1 MRIQTNYRRLS
12 SWEEA
17 VGVLEQL
24 AEYEDVLVATIGRI
38 TLALPTGLG
47 DALRPYLGQRIA
59 LLRCDDPARAYRFRT
74 VDSVAKIN
82 ELAGAANTPLT
93 TEVTKRSRL
102 MAAYSEV
109 QKNNALPCNW

>member
-24 AEYEDVLVATIGRI
+24 AEHEDILVATIGRI

-59 LLRCDDPARAYRFRT
+59 ILRTDDPARPYRFRR
-74 VDSVAKIN
+74 VDPDIATKKSPT
-82 ELAGAANTPLT
+82 GAANTGGSDEQCAQT
-93 TEVTKRSRL
+93 TGATE
-102 MAAYSEV
+102 
-109 QKNNALPCNW
+109 